1 MLKENLPKEGERF
14 MASISFKSTGQS
26 VIRLTAQ
33 QKAEI
38 KRRKE
43 ETRRREERERARRK
57 ENRRADE
64 DEESP
69 A

>member
-1 MLKENLPKEGERF
+1 MFKENLPKEGERF
-14 MASISFKSTGQS
+14 VTSISFKSTGQS

-38 KRRKE
+38 KRLKE

-57 ENRRADE
+57 KNGCADE

>member
-1 MLKENLPKEGERF
+1 MKADPAKEGERF
-14 MASISFKSTGQS
+14 MSSISFKSTGQS

-38 KRRKE
+38 KRLKE
-43 ETRRREERERARRK
+43 ETRRREEYEHARRK

-64 DEESP
+64 DQENP